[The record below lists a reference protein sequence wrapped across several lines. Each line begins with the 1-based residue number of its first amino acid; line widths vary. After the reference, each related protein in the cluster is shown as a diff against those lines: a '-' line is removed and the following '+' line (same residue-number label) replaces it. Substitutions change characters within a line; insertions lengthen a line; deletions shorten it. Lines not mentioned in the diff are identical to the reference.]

1 MTIIKKDEQ
10 LFKQELVDIPFAVA
24 DRLAKREKYVQQIK
38 QIDEELNQVKAD
50 FADDIAQEEKDHI
63 DEVKGRL
70 TTIEKKV
77 EDADPR
83 LDEVIK

>member
-10 LFKQELVDIPFAVA
+10 LFKQELVDIPFVVA
-24 DRLAKREKYVQQIK
+24 DRLAKREIYVQQIK

-70 TTIEKKV
+70 AVVAKAEVPISE
-77 EDADPR
+77 
-83 LDEVIK
+83 EVIK